1 MSPTPVEEYDGPN
14 VDVTLSDLT
23 FTVTQVLDVLANLDA
38 SKATGPDEIL
48 ARILKETVYEI
59 TPSLCELFSKS
70 LRLGSLP
77 MDWKLANVVPVFK
90 KDNKEY
96 AENYRPISFLY
107 LVSKV
112 MERCVFNSI
121 KHHAYSLI
129 DSSQHGFITGRS
141 CVTQLLE
148 VLDYIGP

>member
-1 MSPTPVEEYDGPN
+1 
-14 VDVTLSDLT
+14 
-23 FTVTQVLDVLANLDA
+23 
-38 SKATGPDEIL
+38 
-48 ARILKETVYEI
+48 
-59 TPSLCELFSKS
+59 
-70 LRLGSLP
+70 

-112 MERCVFNSI
+112 MERCVFNAVKDRVFS
-121 KHHAYSLI
+121 SI

-141 CVTQLLE
+141 FVTQLVE
-148 VLDYIGP
+148 VLDYIGSQLDNGARLMLSTLICRRLLIK